1 MITNNEITEAYLFL
15 VTGFLNLTHLYSA
28 DVVASIINFGD
39 IATTAEIVW
48 LDAVSLKF

>member
-1 MITNNEITEAYLFL
+1 MITNNKITEAYLFL
-15 VTGFLNLTHLYSA
+15 VTGFLNLTHLSSTDLVSA
-28 DVVASIINFGD
+28 IINFGD